1 MKLRTRLII
10 SFCII
15 IFVPVMLTG
24 ITFWGFGQI
33 QMKGIRQLYDG
44 NTNPYELL
52 LNSIRVLSHFTK
64 ADVEKLQKVAG
75 EEPQKL
81 EDLEYLAGINEE
93 LNEKYSF
100 LVIRKGEEIL
110 YAGDQVTPES
120 LPDFQ
125 EEEEGG
131 SIGSY
136 VDEDGKLLLKQIDF
150 LYTDNTKGSMFIVT
164 ATEKLLPEIKGMV
177 TDMLLSIILILVF
190 TAGMLV
196 VWIYKGIFNPIRKL
210 QIAAENI
217 KDGNLDFTI
226 EPENDDE
233 IGALCQSFE
242 EMRKRLKDST
252 EEKISNEKENKVLIS
267 NISHDLKTPIT
278 AIKGYVEGIID
289 GVADTQEKMDRYIR
303 TIYNKANEMDTLIN
317 ELTLYS
323 QIDTNRIPYNFNR
336 IHVSDYFEDCVEE
349 LTLDLETKGI
359 GLAYF
364 NYADENIRI
373 IADPEQ
379 LKRVINNIVGN
390 SVKYLDKQKGFINIR
405 VRDVGD
411 FIQVEIEDNGKGIA
425 AKDLPYIFDRF
436 YRTDTSRNSATGG
449 SGIGLS
455 IVKKIIEDHGGSI
468 WATSKEHTGT
478 IMYFVMSKVLII
490 EDEVA
495 IADLEKDYLEL
506 SGFNVEIE
514 NTGTVGLTRALTE
527 EFDMFILDL
536 MLPGI
541 DGFDICKQIR
551 EAKNTPILMVSA
563 KKDDIDKIRGLGLG
577 ADDYIT
583 KPFSPSE
590 LVARVKAH
598 LARYERLIGSN
609 MVENDIVEIRGLKI
623 DKTARRVWVNGE
635 ERQFTTKE
643 FDLLAFLA
651 QNPNHVFT
659 KEELFSK
666 IWDLESVGDIAT
678 VTVHI
683 KKIREKIEFNTAK
696 PQYIETIWGVGY
708 RFKV

>member
-478 IMYFVMSKVLII
+478 IMYFVIRKYQ
-490 EDEVA
+490 EVWN
-495 IADLEKDYLEL
+495 E
-506 SGFNVEIE
+506 
-514 NTGTVGLTRALTE
+514 
-527 EFDMFILDL
+527 
-536 MLPGI
+536 
-541 DGFDICKQIR
+541 
-551 EAKNTPILMVSA
+551 
-563 KKDDIDKIRGLGLG
+563 
-577 ADDYIT
+577 
-583 KPFSPSE
+583 
-590 LVARVKAH
+590 
-598 LARYERLIGSN
+598 
-609 MVENDIVEIRGLKI
+609 
-623 DKTARRVWVNGE
+623 
-635 ERQFTTKE
+635 
-643 FDLLAFLA
+643 
-651 QNPNHVFT
+651 
-659 KEELFSK
+659 
-666 IWDLESVGDIAT
+666 
-678 VTVHI
+678 
-683 KKIREKIEFNTAK
+683 
-696 PQYIETIWGVGY
+696 
-708 RFKV
+708 